1 MIDCK
6 VGIREIDWP
15 QLYNLYGQVGLVA
28 GKAEKKQFDSIKQA
42 FINSYKVVTA
52 WKDDKLVAAGR
63 LISDGI
69 CYGQIVDVGVLPEY
83 QKQGI
88 GKVIM
93 NELMRGNGH
102 LYIYLT
108 STFGNEEFYRK
119 LGFKRHKTPFAR
131 YPTES
136 DYLED

>member
-1 MIDCK
+1 VIGYKLGTKD
-6 VGIREIDWP
+6 IDWP
-15 QLYNLYGQVGLVA
+15 QLFRLYGQLGLVA
-28 GKAEKKQFDSIKQA
+28 GKAEKKEFDSIRQA

-52 WKDDKLVAAGR
+52 WKDDKLGAAGR
-63 LISDGI
+63 LISDGT

-88 GKVIM
+88 GKGIM
-93 NELMRGNGH
+93 TELMKDNQH
-102 LYIYLT
+102 LYLYLT

-131 YPTES
+131 YPVES
-136 DYLED
+136 EYLAD